1 MLKNNIS
8 KYVITFVITA
18 LLFVGAFYLSTYFS
32 NKKIQNIKTTEDQIS
47 IDILSSETQFDIL
60 KQSSCD
66 QLDGSVLAGDLNT
79 LGGRLAY
86 MESQMGFDNP
96 EVVQLKRY
104 YSILQIKDYLLM
116 NVYNTNCHKKPV
128 VIMYFY
134 DNNCADCTQQD
145 YVLTYLRDTYPS
157 VRIYSFDYSLDLS
170 ALKTLISLNKV
181 PNKMPSLIINGKVYS
196 GFMSIEN
203 IEKVIKPLLPVI
215 ASTTATTTTAT
226 TTKTK

>member
-8 KYVITFVITA
+8 KYITTFVITSF
-18 LLFVGAFYLSTYFS
+18 LFIGAFYLSTYFS
-32 NKKIQNIKTTEDQIS
+32 NKKIQNIKTTEDQIA

-66 QLDGSVLAGDLNT
+66 QLDGSVLTGDLNT

-86 MESQMGFDNP
+86 MEGQVGVDNP

-116 NVYNTNCHKKPV
+116 NVYNINCHKKSV
-128 VIMYFY
+128 VILYFY
-134 DNNCADCTQQD
+134 TNDCTDCAQQD
-145 YVLTYLRDTYPS
+145 YVLTYLRDTYPELR
-157 VRIYSFDYSLDLS
+157 VYSFDYNLDLS

-181 PNKMPSLIINGKVYS
+181 PNKTPVLLINGKIHS
-196 GFMSIEN
+196 GFMPTEA
-203 IEKVIKPLLPVI
+203 IEKIIKPLLPSV
-215 ASTTATTTTAT
+215 ATTTAT
-226 TTKTK
+226 TTKAK